1 MWPTAVAIA
10 AISVLVMMAS
20 SGGVN
25 EAEYYRADLHFSPVV
40 RQGREAST
48 AASTSVV
55 SPS

>member
-1 MWPTAVAIA
+1 VWPTAVAIA